1 MLNPVSGFTESF
13 VVRSS
18 NIPQRNRIVRNKKS
32 RLFRLQL
39 YFLLCSSDAHQY
51 SLVRITLFRTVV
63 HTKFSFIVPVIIKE
77 EHLFSIALGKIRVGE
92 YFPLHFM
99 SLKVYCQHC
108 GMA

>member
-1 MLNPVSGFTESF
+1 MLNPVSGLNPSWSDPQISLNVTESLET
-13 VVRSS
+13 
-18 NIPQRNRIVRNKKS
+18 KS

-51 SLVRITLFRTVV
+51 SLVGITLFRTVV